1 MFQPIEM
8 GARIYAL
15 RCARGIS
22 QKQLGDAV
30 GLSHKAISTL
40 ESGARSTTLEKLV
53 RLSEFFNVSADY
65 LLGLANDPTR
75 HYLDD

>member
-8 GARIYAL
+8 GARSYAL

>member
-22 QKQLGDAV
+22 QKQLGDAI

-53 RLSEFFNVSADY
+53 RLSVFFNVWADFI
-65 LLGLANDPTR
+65 LCLATDPTR

>member
-8 GARIYAL
+8 GARIHAL
-15 RCARGIS
+15 RCARGLS

-40 ESGARSTTLEKLV
+40 ESGTRSTTLEKLV
-53 RLSEFFNVSADY
+53 RLSDFFNVSADY
-65 LLGLANDPTR
+65 LLGLADDPAR
-75 HYLDD
+75 HYPDD